1 MNVSKKLTAFGGAT
15 YAEVG
20 EVEEEAPLGNQT
32 VSQFLLAALGPQ
44 QMDDFSLLVLVTLFY
59 TLLFLTGVAGNLSVC
74 LVIVRSRGLHSAMN
88 YYLVSLAGADLT
100 IILLGKIMN
109 YYLVSLAGADLTI
122 ILLDKIMN

>member
-1 MNVSKKLTAFGGAT
+1 MNVSKRLTVFGGAT
-15 YAEVG
+15 YT
-20 EVEEEAPLGNQT
+20 EVEEEVSLGNQT

-100 IILLGKIMN
+100 IILLGKTDFKFMGKVESTTN
-109 YYLVSLAGADLTI
+109 DF
-122 ILLDKIMN
+122 